1 MMQRINSLG
10 FVAGLG
16 CALQLLSSGFATAN
30 AQSPAPDPGWEHPM
44 TPWGEPDLRGGWPI
58 AHMISTPLER
68 PPEYGT
74 RRFMNDEELA
84 TVAASVEARNTRYE
98 EETENNKM
106 GGGHW
111 AEPTEV
117 VGLTSMIVD
126 PPNGRLPEM
135 TETGKALAAAM
146 GSGWVNTVFDSI
158 DDFDSWDRCIT
169 RGLPVSMLPR
179 NYNNGIAIIQSPGW
193 VAITLEMA
201 HETRL
206 IPTDGR
212 APLDPAIRQW
222 LGESRGHWEGNT
234 LVVET
239 TNFNGGT
246 SLTNPGV
253 PGSPRGPTPS
263 SPNTRLTE
271 RFTRLNDDT
280 IDYQFTVEDPL
291 TLTRPYTVNYPWRRD
306 NEYVSYEYACHE
318 GNTAVRNYIETSR
331 AERAKQAA
339 Q

>member
-1 MMQRINSLG
+1 M
-10 FVAGLG
+10 A
-16 CALQLLSSGFATAN
+16 CAVHLASSVFATAS
-30 AQSPAPDPGWEHPM
+30 AQSVLADREWTHPV
-44 TPWGEPDLRGGWPI
+44 TPWGEPDLRGRWPI

-68 PPEYGT
+68 PVEYGT
-74 RRFMNDEELA
+74 RRFLNDEELA
-84 TVAASVEARNTRYE
+84 KVEASVDERNTRYE
-98 EETENNKM
+98 EETGNNKM

-111 AEPTEV
+111 AEPTAV

-135 TETGKALAAAM
+135 TAKGKAMAAAM
-146 GSGWVNTVFDSI
+146 GSGWVNTVFESI

-212 APLDPAIRQW
+212 PPLDPAIEQW

-239 TNFNGGT
+239 RNFNGGAST
-246 SLTNPGV
+246 TNPGV
-253 PGSPRGPTPS
+253 PGSPRGPTPAS
-263 SPNTRLTE
+263 TNMRLTE

-280 IDYQFTVEDPL
+280 IDYQFTVTDPEVL
-291 TLTRPYTVNYPWRRD
+291 TQPWTVNYPMRRD
-306 NEYVSYEYACHE
+306 EGYVAYEYACHE

-331 AERAKQAA
+331 AERARQ
-339 Q
+339 